1 MKTGKVYLTGGGC
14 GDPGLLTLKALEV
27 LRGCD
32 VVIYDSLV
40 SEELLER
47 TRPDC
52 EKIYV
57 GKRYGSHAMRQSEI
71 NALLAEKA
79 GEGKTVV
86 RLKGGDPYVF
96 GRGGEEFLALR
107 EAGICCEEIP
117 GITSAIAVP
126 AAAGIPV
133 THRGLSASVTV
144 VTGTTAEKDGQDR
157 LQMDFNVLARL
168 DGTLVILM
176 GMHHLQEIVEGLMT
190 AGKNPDIPCAVI
202 MKGTTGRQK
211 CMRTVL
217 ARLYTE
223 AVGQGYTSPAVI
235 VIGTVASLELV
246 PEKVREAGGIPEEQ
260 AGEMSAEILAVDS
273 ATTAGQMANM
283 TQPRKKITVGVTGTP
298 HFVEKVSA
306 ALNAMN
312 MQSCT
317 KCRGEGSREMPGKS
331 IIETWD
337 MGFME
342 IKPSENPLPDLE
354 DCGWLVFTSPNG
366 AKIFLDKMKRER
378 KDLRILHGKRI
389 AAIGPGTAA
398 VFEEIGIYVD
408 YIPEVYDTSHL
419 AEGLTRQILAERQA
433 GVSAACRT
441 QGSVGISVACR
452 TKGPV
457 GVSVARCGGG
467 GAAQAMFLRV
477 KQGSGQLPGIFTE
490 KGIPFTEYPLYE
502 LGIREEKRAAV
513 IAKEPDYIV
522 FGSAM
527 GARAYFE
534 GMKQAGF
541 TNTKSR
547 YVCIGELCGEELKKH
562 MDGYFLI
569 AQESSV
575 NSIVKCLCEDI
586 AAAVS

>member
-14 GDPGLLTLKALEV
+14 GDTGLLTLKALEV
-27 LRGCD
+27 LRSCEA
-32 VVIYDSLV
+32 VIYDSLV
-40 SEELLER
+40 PAELLGL
-47 TRPDC
+47 TKADC

-57 GKRYGSHAMRQSEI
+57 GKRYGSHAMKQSEI
-71 NALLAEKA
+71 NALLVQKA
-79 GEGKTVV
+79 REGKMVV

-96 GRGGEEFLALR
+96 GRGGEEFLALQ

-117 GITSAIAVP
+117 GISSAIAVP

-144 VTGTTAEKDGQDR
+144 VTGTAAEEDGQAG
-157 LQMDFNVLARL
+157 LKMDFDVLARL

-176 GMHHLQEIVEGLMT
+176 GMHHLQEIADGLMA
-190 AGKNPDIPCAVI
+190 AGKSPDTPCAVI
-202 MKGTTGRQK
+202 MEGTTERQR

-217 ARLYTE
+217 SRLPAE
-223 AVGQGYTSPAVI
+223 VLSQGFTAPAVI
-235 VIGTVASLELV
+235 VIGVVAALELV
-246 PEKVREAGGIPEEQ
+246 PEKVREAGSDESP
-260 AGEMSAEILAVDS
+260 AGQYLEPTDS
-273 ATTAGQMANM
+273 AAFCTE
-283 TQPRKKITVGVTGTP
+283 ITVGVTGTS

-306 ALNAMN
+306 AVKDTNVTVQNKNAKR
-312 MQSCT
+312 QDISL
-317 KCRGEGSREMPGKS
+317 EV
-331 IIETWD
+331 WD

-342 IKPSENPLPDLE
+342 TRSNENPLPDLE

-366 AKIFLDKMKRER
+366 VKIFLDKMKQER

-389 AAIGPGTAA
+389 AAIGPGTAT

-408 YIPEVYDTSHL
+408 YIPEIYDVAHL
-419 AEGLTRQILAERQA
+419 AEGLTERITDEQRDGHVNKIPA
-433 GVSAACRT
+433 V
-441 QGSVGISVACR
+441 
-452 TKGPV
+452 
-457 GVSVARCGGG
+457 
-467 GAAQAMFLRV
+467 FLRA
-477 KQGSGQLPGIFTE
+477 KQGSISLPYIFDK
-490 KGIPFTEYPLYE
+490 KGIPFLEYPIYDLE
-502 LGIREEKRAAV
+502 AQEEKRA
-513 IAKEPDYIV
+513 ISITKEPDYIV

-527 GARAYFE
+527 GVRAYFE

-547 YVCIGELCGEELKKH
+547 YVCIGELCGEELQKH
-562 MDGYFLI
+562 TDGHFLT